1 MDADMLQRRRFL
13 GTACGTMG
21 LLAMAG
27 QAAGLS
33 AAEATGRSVPA
44 DLQAA
49 RDRLMAEL
57 EAHRSIDVPRC
68 DGEFLHLMVHVTAAR
83 HVLEVGTF
91 RGYSGIWLGLGLEQT
106 GGKLVT
112 IDISPDRV
120 KEARGNFTRRDWP
133 TASRSWRAMPT
144 RSPRPSRDRWT
155 WSSSMRKKATKWIIS
170 KPSSR
175 NCGLAASSCCTM
187 RSRRSKPCSRIWT
200 WSPSTPSCCMW
211 CSASRCTTASRSASA
226 NATGHKLRRT
236 CD

>member
-68 DGEFLHLMVHVTAAR
+68 DGEFLHLMVHVTAAK

-120 KEARGNFTRRDWP
+120 KEARGNFI
-133 TASRSWRAMPT
+133 RA
-144 RSPRPSRDRWT
+144 
-155 WSSSMRKKATKWIIS
+155 
-170 KPSSR
+170 
-175 NCGLAASSCCTM
+175 GLAD
-187 RSRRSKPCSRIWT
+187 RIT
-200 WSPSTPSCCMW
+200 VLEGDAHKVAKTVVGPLDLVFLDAEKGNELDYFRTVFP
-211 CSASRCTTASRSASA
+211 
-226 NATGHKLRRT
+226 KLRPGGFILLHNAITSKQAMQPYLDMVSKHAELLHVVLSLSMHDGFSVSFRKRNGAQT
-236 CD
+236 ANM

>member
-68 DGEFLHLMVHVTAAR
+68 DGEFLHLMVHVTAAK

-120 KEARGNFTRRDWP
+120 KEARGNFTR
-133 TASRSWRAMPT
+133 A
-144 RSPRPSRDRWT
+144 
-155 WSSSMRKKATKWIIS
+155 
-170 KPSSR
+170 
-175 NCGLAASSCCTM
+175 GLAD
-187 RSRRSKPCSRIWT
+187 RIT
-200 WSPSTPSCCMW
+200 VLEGDAHKVAKTVAGPLDLVFLDAEKGNEVDYFQTVFP
-211 CSASRCTTASRSASA
+211 
-226 NATGHKLRRT
+226 KLRPGGFILLHNAITSKQAMQPYLDMVSKHAELLHVVLSLSMHDGFSVSFRKRNGA
-236 CD
+236 

>member
-44 DLQAA
+44 DIQAA
-49 RDRLMAEL
+49 RDLLMAEL

-68 DGEFLHLMVHVTAAR
+68 DGEFLHLMVHVTAAK

-120 KEARGNFTRRDWP
+120 KEARGNFTR
-133 TASRSWRAMPT
+133 A
-144 RSPRPSRDRWT
+144 
-155 WSSSMRKKATKWIIS
+155 
-170 KPSSR
+170 
-175 NCGLAASSCCTM
+175 GLAD
-187 RSRRSKPCSRIWT
+187 RIT
-200 WSPSTPSCCMW
+200 VLEGDAHKVAKTVAGPLDLVFLDAEKGNELDYFQTVFP
-211 CSASRCTTASRSASA
+211 
-226 NATGHKLRRT
+226 KLRPGGFILLHNAITSKQAMQPYLDMVSKHAELLHVVLSLSMHDGFSVSFRKRNGAQT
-236 CD
+236 AKHM

>member
-27 QAAGLS
+27 QTAGLS

-68 DGEFLHLMVHVTAAR
+68 DGEFLHLMVHVTAAK

-91 RGYSGIWLGLGLEQT
+91 RGYSGIWLGVGLEQT

-120 KEARGNFTRRDWP
+120 KEARGNFTR
-133 TASRSWRAMPT
+133 A
-144 RSPRPSRDRWT
+144 
-155 WSSSMRKKATKWIIS
+155 
-170 KPSSR
+170 
-175 NCGLAASSCCTM
+175 GLAD
-187 RSRRSKPCSRIWT
+187 RIT
-200 WSPSTPSCCMW
+200 VLEGDAHKVAKTVAGPLDLVFLDAEKGNELDYFQTVFP
-211 CSASRCTTASRSASA
+211 
-226 NATGHKLRRT
+226 KLRPGGFILLHNAITSKQAMQPYLDMVSKHAELLHVVLSLSMHDGFSVSFRKRNGPQT
-236 CD
+236 AKNM